1 MSWVSLIATIQVSP
15 PLTPGTASP
24 LHSLTPMLD
33 WAKTQLSSLSS
44 LLFTSLQSLKHSK
57 KPKRKYSD

>member
-1 MSWVSLIATIQVSP
+1 MSWVSSIATIQVSP

-33 WAKTQLSSLSS
+33 WAKAQLSPPFS
-44 LLFTSLQSLKHSK
+44 LLFTLLQSLKHSK
-57 KPKRKYSD
+57 KE